1 MARTAIVEPLHFY
14 KWHYRDYR
22 ANRKVQRMSWQAKG
36 LYRELLD
43 EYWQEGS
50 LPVDHGEL
58 ADICGCTQE
67 EFAGLWPQM
76 AACWSIEDGLLVNQK
91 MDSQR
96 TLQDQDR
103 ANAAV
108 IGRKG
113 GLAKAA
119 NAKKKLADASGSVAD
134 ASALPSGSSE
144 LLARREEKRREE
156 ERREEERK
164 RRSPETEMQDAS
176 KTVEK
181 QSGKDLVV
189 IGKSLEKP
197 KSILV
202 SETND
207 DLEKSA
213 PECSLST
220 IPTSLPETN
229 GMEDPSVAQNS
240 PTPEAVEQGWA
251 MLALLATED
260 ENQGATPPPQPQQAR
275 VEALVGA
282 KPTSNQPAAVTF
294 DEWPES
300 VDWVEA
306 IKNLIRAHPR
316 PTIGCAT
323 TTAAIE
329 QVDNVQQFR
338 GGTKWDA
345 YTYLLERVML
355 YKAATDKW
363 PEDRKSRITGVLK
376 FLQGEE
382 YQQDEAIWNYSSRD
396 GRDNK
401 GTGNIPSV
409 EEALREDGE
418 AGSTG
423 DSPKRI
429 IPFVRAEDIKRK
441 QQAARAGAYGRRS
454 GTAYP
459 RTF

>member
-1 MARTAIVEPLHFY
+1 MLASLLYPYDDDSRGLVE
-14 KWHYRDYR
+14 
-22 ANRKVQRMSWQAKG
+22 SW
-36 LYRELLD
+36 LSELVREKCVRRYTVAGD
-43 EYWQEGS
+43 EYLEVLNWLSHQKIDKPSKSKFPAFDETSRNLVETSSNPPRAIDERSCGDQGRDQGREGIKEGKGEDLPPSTANLNPAVERNLKS
-50 LPVDHGEL
+50 LVG
-58 ADICGCTQE
+58 
-67 EFAGLWPQM
+67 
-76 AACWSIEDGLLVNQK
+76 
-91 MDSQR
+91 
-96 TLQDQDR
+96 
-103 ANAAV
+103 
-108 IGRKG
+108 
-113 GLAKAA
+113 
-119 NAKKKLADASGSVAD
+119 
-134 ASALPSGSSE
+134 
-144 LLARREEKRREE
+144 
-156 ERREEERK
+156 
-164 RRSPETEMQDAS
+164 
-176 KTVEK
+176 
-181 QSGKDLVV
+181 VV
-189 IGKSLEKP
+189 IGKDLEKP

-202 SETND
+202 SETNG

-441 QQAARAGAYGRRS
+441 QQAARPGAYGRRS